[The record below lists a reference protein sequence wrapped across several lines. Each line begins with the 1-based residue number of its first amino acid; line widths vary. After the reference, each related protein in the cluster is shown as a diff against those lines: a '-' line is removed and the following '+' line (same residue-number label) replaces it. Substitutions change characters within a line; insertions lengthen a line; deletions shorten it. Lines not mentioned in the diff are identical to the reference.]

1 MITIKVGD
9 TPLYIPKETTLV
21 LEQHNNS
28 FDIDNL
34 TSDIIWTF
42 DVPAAPNA
50 IALNNAHFVYISNF
64 KRYRCTIIFNG
75 IVISNGYL
83 FVQSVVNEK
92 KISCGVVLDGLGEEF
107 ANRKLKDN
115 NYGDDVV
122 ISQLTDNLET
132 HRANW
137 LSFLY
142 ESLSDNSIY
151 KFFLFTCESFYKNND
166 AYGYHQDKWST
177 LQNEHDEKTLWAKYV
192 NRLITYRQPQ
202 QPAIKRILNQADSI
216 EQGVKLFNTLGDNTD
231 KLNGYAFAP
240 AIRLDWLVEKVLA
253 NAGYRVTGDFL
264 TNEYVKKLYLQSMN
278 AMDGDMTQFGLDE
291 YLYINN
297 AVGEDATNPPAKYIE
312 IGVNETTY
320 SGFKLGS
327 IAPTVNFRLNADV
340 DSLVHEQRTGQLF
353 SWDDEAFFLWIC
365 PSGTTTFPR
374 VRCTTNSSAAVKDFR
389 YGYEPAVSNLIQ
401 AAGAAGYGSWGNGGM
416 TGVKIRLED
425 NGVFHGIDQLG
436 NQVHN
441 ADFIYGVEPNQT
453 LIQLTQSHDNNI
465 NYEDPEHA
473 VDILGNFTANAFFNK
488 ARYGNLNY
496 TVRLVKAKISA
507 IRHTAWNNDWDA
519 YNETIAL
526 PYTSGTRLVIPIFVP
541 NNAQLEYLEYI
552 ETVEKKEIANTNTM
566 MNVFDTMLR
575 WKQHVPN
582 VSNGEFL
589 KKICKFF
596 GLSMYINPFHKVVQL
611 SFANN
616 LFSAKATDI
625 SEYVISTERMT
636 YEPKQYQVAVDTVLS
651 TKGVAEDF
659 LMEDV
664 VKRSDLEVARSKK
677 RMSVFVANENAYNI
691 ATQDEGSGKYTWKT
705 SAGNDKKMI
714 VGNNG
719 DDVEDVSTEIQVPN
733 MRVVD
738 TQGAAKYFCDIAT
751 SGNSKLMDDDY
762 TGEFDM
768 ILMQYKGQ
776 RFVNLKPGGMS
787 FPCYIEDA
795 NPTCMDKD
803 GVVNEDYLDLAAV
816 GKNAVGEKWLRKLYE
831 FKATQERYRFVAKLP
846 VQVFLSIYQM
856 QVPQE
861 ESKGSDTRWIMV
873 RNRKYMPLTISY
885 EFGANNKVLA
895 TIECARMH
903 Y

>member
-1 MITIKVGD
+1 MITIKIGD

-83 FVQSVVNEK
+83 FVQSVVDEK

-142 ESLSDNSIY
+142 ESLTDNSIY

-216 EQGVKLFNTLGDNTD
+216 EQGVKLFNTLGNNTD
-231 KLNGYAFAP
+231 KLNGYTFAP
-240 AIRLDWLVEKVLA
+240 AIRLDWLVRKVFA

-264 TNEYVKKLYLQSMN
+264 PNDFIKKLYLQSMN
-278 AMDGDMTQFGLDE
+278 AMDGDMTQFGRDE
-291 YLYINN
+291 YLYLTGG
-297 AVGEDATNPPAKYIE
+297 AVGQDITNAPQYTLDV
-312 IGVNETTY
+312 GVNEVTY
-320 SGFKLGS
+320 NSFKHGGS
-327 IAPTVNFRLNADV
+327 AATFNFGIRADV
-340 DSLVHEQRTGQLF
+340 DSLTHEQVT
-353 SWDDEAFFLWIC
+353 SSIYEYVDEVFFLWAA
-365 PSGTTTFPR
+365 PSDTQISSGFPYT
-374 VRCTTNSSAAVKDFR
+374 RCCVSSIFGAKDFR
-389 YGYEPAVSNLIQ
+389 YGGWPYFSNLRD
-401 AAGAAGYGSWGNGGM
+401 AAAAAGYPQWGGSA
-416 TGVKIRLED
+416 VSIKLRFED
-425 NGVFHGIDQLG
+425 NGRFYGIDNFRNLV
-436 NQVHN
+436 NN
-441 ADFIYGVEPNQT
+441 ADYYYDLEAKET
-453 LIQLTQSHDNNI
+453 LIQLTPSHDNSGA
-465 NYEDPEHA
+465 NYDDPEQLY
-473 VDILGNFTANAFFNK
+473 DIKGNFLATRFFQMGNATNPFCI
-488 ARYGNLNY
+488 
-496 TVRLVKAKISA
+496 RLVKAKVKSTK
-507 IRHTAWNNDWDA
+507 HTQWTGNWDDTPNA
-519 YNETIAL
+519 TMNINGIGAV
-526 PYTSGTRLVIPIFVP
+526 PVWIPKE
-541 NNAQLEYLEYI
+541 AQLEFLEYEETI
-552 ETVEKKEIANTNTM
+552 EKTDLNNTNTM

-582 VSNGEFL
+582 VSNGDFI
-589 KKICKFF
+589 KKICRFF

-625 SEYVISTERMT
+625 SEYVINTERMT
-636 YEPKQYQVAVDTVLS
+636 FEPKQYQVAVDTVLS

-787 FPCYIEDA
+787 YPCYIEDA

-846 VQVFLSIYQM
+846 VQVFLAIYQM
-856 QVPQE
+856 QMPQE